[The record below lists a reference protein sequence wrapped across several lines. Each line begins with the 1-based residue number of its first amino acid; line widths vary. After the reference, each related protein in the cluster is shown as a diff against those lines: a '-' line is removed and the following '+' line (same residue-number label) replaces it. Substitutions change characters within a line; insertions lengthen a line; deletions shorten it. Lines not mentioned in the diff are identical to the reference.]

1 MISRFK
7 LSVTTVGVAG
17 SATASATTSAPIN
30 GRLLAVHCDFGATAH
45 ANTDTTI
52 ATTSSPTTTI
62 LTLTDTNTDGWYYP
76 KHAIHGSTG
85 TALVLNSDDDPMVD
99 DYYLDDYIKVT
110 LAESTAVA
118 SVFTFLVE
126 V

>member
-7 LSVTTVGVAG
+7 VSVTPVGDAG
-17 SATASATTSAPIN
+17 SATANTTTPAIIR
-30 GRLLAVHCDFGATAH
+30 GRLLAIHCDFAATAH

-76 KHAIHGSTG
+76 KHVVHGATG
-85 TALVLNSDDDPMVD
+85 TAQTFDGTYPMLD
-99 DYYLDDYIKVT
+99 DYYLDDHIKVT
-110 LAESTAVA
+110 LAQSTAA
-118 SVFTFLVE
+118 ESVFTFLVE
-126 V
+126 TE